1 MARTDA
7 STDSLR
13 REIARERGELADA
26 LDTLR
31 GELAVTPK
39 LKQRL
44 PLLAGAAVGAGFV
57 LAGGIGATV
66 RLVFRRGREGSEK
79 ANVGRFSLVRR

>member
-1 MARTDA
+1 MAPTESTDA
-7 STDSLR
+7 LR
-13 REIARERGELADA
+13 REIAREREQLVDA

-31 GELAVTPK
+31 GEIAVRPRLRAK
-39 LKQRL
+39 L

-57 LAGGIGATV
+57 LAGGMGATA
-66 RLVFRRGREGSEK
+66 RLLFRRGREGHEK